1 MSVWPIAYLCDSVL
15 QEEPVPT
22 LTIRLDPK
30 LEKAL
35 SNLARSTGR
44 TRSEIARDALKR
56 QIAIA
61 RFRQLRRRTLPFAE
75 ALGLLTDE
83 DVFKAV
89 S

>member
-1 MSVWPIAYLCDSVL
+1 MCDNVVH
-15 QEEPVPT
+15 EEDPVPT

-44 TRSEIARDALKR
+44 TRSEIAREALRR
-56 QIAIA
+56 QVAIA

-75 ALGLLTDE
+75 AQGLLTDE
-83 DVFKAV
+83 DVFKAI